1 VIDDLSGETIGAYQQ
16 SAVEE
21 KIQVGATG
29 LGDQRTRVACGV
41 VE

>member
-1 VIDDLSGETIGAYQQ
+1 MIDDPAGEPIGAYQQ

-29 LGDQRTRVACGV
+29 LGDERA
-41 VE
+41 

>member
-1 VIDDLSGETIGAYQQ
+1 LIDDPSSEPTGTYQQ

-29 LGDQRTRVACGV
+29 LGDERARVACGV